1 MGFGEGNNRRV
12 PEEEEEEDEEGKK
25 KKKKKT
31 VLLQVVKCLANV
43 KETKWY
49 SNDTWNKICSMQCS
63 LIGEIISL
71 LQLKLAENLRFSNY
85 KVIILFEN

>member
-1 MGFGEGNNRRV
+1 
-12 PEEEEEEDEEGKK
+12 
-25 KKKKKT
+25 
-31 VLLQVVKCLANV
+31 
-43 KETKWY
+43 
-49 SNDTWNKICSMQCS
+49 MQCS